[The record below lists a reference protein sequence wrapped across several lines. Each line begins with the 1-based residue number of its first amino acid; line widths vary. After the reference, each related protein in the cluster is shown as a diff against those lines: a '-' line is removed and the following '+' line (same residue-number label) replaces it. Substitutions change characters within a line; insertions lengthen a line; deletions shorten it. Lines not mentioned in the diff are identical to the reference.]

1 LLADDRRRLQGH
13 PAVAG
18 TRMQESRSIFT
29 VEPVSELS
37 LPA

>member
-1 LLADDRRRLQGH
+1 
-13 PAVAG
+13 VAG